1 MLLAILLQSP
11 IAISCLK
18 NRNTVGES
26 PTNIRKVLRWESVI
40 SIGGGGCRRS
50 DGQWRYLD
58 MVAISFVL
66 CFVMLCGARADREMM
81 CERDIFFLVKNLM
94 V

>member
-1 MLLAILLQSP
+1 VLLAILLQSP

-40 SIGGGGCRRS
+40 SIGGGLQESRRPMEIFGHGRDLFCS
-50 DGQWRYLD
+50 LFCH
-58 MVAISFVL
+58 VV
-66 CFVMLCGARADREMM
+66 
-81 CERDIFFLVKNLM
+81 CERELTER
-94 V
+94 

>member
-18 NRNTVGES
+18 NCNTVGES

-40 SIGGGGCRRS
+40 SIGGAQESRRPMEIFGHGRDLFCS
-50 DGQWRYLD
+50 LFCH
-58 MVAISFVL
+58 VV
-66 CFVMLCGARADREMM
+66 
-81 CERDIFFLVKNLM
+81 CERERTER
-94 V
+94 